1 MVGKLRGKTGKNR
14 KPIPGAEVF
23 VRGDAWEGIGSGV
36 AERIVGIARPFI
48 AEIAREDDRDRVVR
62 SILGFAVAAWNV
74 PLLSPEQGNE
84 LLATVTM
91 VPGLTVA
98 ELKELRDKVDAM
110 VRRRKELFPDDLR
123 YVDNYRFSGAGEELR
138 FEARVLPK

>member
-62 SILGFAVAAWNV
+62 PILGF
-74 PLLSPEQGNE
+74 
-84 LLATVTM
+84 
-91 VPGLTVA
+91 
-98 ELKELRDKVDAM
+98 AM